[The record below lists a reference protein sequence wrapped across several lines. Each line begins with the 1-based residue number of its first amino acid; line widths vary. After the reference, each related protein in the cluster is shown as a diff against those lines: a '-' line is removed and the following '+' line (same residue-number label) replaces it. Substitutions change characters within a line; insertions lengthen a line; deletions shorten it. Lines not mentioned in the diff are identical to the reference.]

1 MLDRGPNTEIPA
13 NLTSLPVRTCSLASA
28 LVISCTLT
36 MFAGCSSPSIPVG
49 TGGKPLTLRDFVDN
63 NAVLI
68 PVENAPP
75 VRPITPDRITGPFA
89 ASGGVLDITAVPG
102 RPSDA
107 ASLSTLTEKGADDSS
122 NAASGSLTST
132 VVSTTTSSVPLSVTS
147 STPASASDS
156 NTVMID
162 VKVGDINGKPLFA
175 NEFFEPFADRLRA
188 EAARMRRD
196 QWRTSTRQQIQTKL
210 DELIEAEL
218 LRAEALEALEPEEK
232 AGFFA
237 FMRQVQDRIES
248 QNMGSREA
256 ANERLV
262 ATEGKSLDAY
272 MREEERRQLVD
283 IQVRE
288 KIQKRVSVPW
298 RDVRQEYDRFYE
310 TFNPPPVLTYR
321 LIQIAKD
328 KPEKLAEFQKL
339 RDAGTP
345 FDKIATNK
353 DVNGYKAD
361 SGGLEERQLKGER
374 EQASLF
380 GNAQL
385 NKAAQTLS
393 VGSISEPIT
402 VGDNISYLY
411 LEKIDQQS
419 KSLYEA
425 QVLIEN
431 VLRESRTKTARAKYI
446 NRLRERASISDTTE
460 MTRQLLTIAEARY
473 WSVDKRP

>member
-1 MLDRGPNTEIPA
+1 MLDRGHPMEIPS
-13 NLTSLPVRTCSLASA
+13 NISLSPRRACTLASA
-28 LVISCTLT
+28 LVLTCTLT

-49 TGGKPLTLRDFVDN
+49 SGGKPLTLRDFLDDK
-63 NAVLI
+63 AVLI
-68 PVENAPP
+68 PVENQPP

-89 ASGGVLDITAVPG
+89 ASGGILDITAVPG

-107 ASLSTLTEKGADDSS
+107 ATLSTLTEKTIDDSS
-122 NAASGSLTST
+122 DAASGSVTAA
-132 VVSTTTSSVPLSVTS
+132 VVSTTTSSVPLAVT
-147 STPASASDS
+147 TS
-156 NTVMID
+156 NNDQAQAVMID

-196 QWRTSTRQQIQTKL
+196 QWRVSTRQQIQTKI

-218 LRAEALEALEPEEK
+218 LRAEALEALEPEQK

-256 ANERLV
+256 ANERLM
-262 ATEGKSLDAY
+262 ATEGRSLDAY

-298 RDVRQEYDRFYE
+298 RDIRQEYDRFYE
-310 TFNPPPVLTYR
+310 TFNPPPRLFYR
-321 LIQIAKD
+321 LIQIPKGNS
-328 KPEKLAEFQKL
+328 EQLAEFQRL
-339 RDAGTP
+339 RDAGTA
-345 FDKIATNK
+345 FEAIASNK
-353 DVNGYKAD
+353 DVNRYKPD
-361 SGGLEERQLKGER
+361 TGGLEERQLKGER
-374 EQASLF
+374 AQASLF
-380 GNAQL
+380 GNALL
-385 NKAAQTLS
+385 NKAAQTMA
-393 VGSISEPIT
+393 VGDVSEPIA
-402 VGDNISYLY
+402 VGDNIAYLY

-446 NRLRERASISDTTE
+446 NRLRERASISDTGD
-460 MTRQLLTIAEARY
+460 MTRQLLTIAESRY
-473 WSVDKRP
+473 WPAEKRQ